1 MSDVLTEKVVKT
13 RKPHICFGCGRQFPE
28 DTEMT
33 YQTVADGG
41 TVNTFYI
48 CGTCR
53 AVMSHMDYWDEF
65 GYGDLREEALELESE
80 RGVKPC
86 ESTK

>member
-1 MSDVLTEKVVKT
+1 MSDVLTDKVVKT
-13 RKPHICFGCGRQFPE
+13 RKPHICFGCGRQFPK
-28 DTEMT
+28 DTEML

-53 AVMSHMDYWDEF
+53 EVMSHMDYWDEF
-65 GYGDLREEALELESE
+65 GYGDLLEEALELESE